1 MGYESISIY
10 YGGCN
15 TSSKKTKKTFKKN
28 KKFNHTKINHK
39 KYKTIKFSR
48 YLK

>member
-15 TSSKKTKKTFKKN
+15 TPSKKIKKTFKKSKSI
-28 KKFNHTKINHK
+28 KKNNYK

>member
-1 MGYESISIY
+1 MNEYASIGIF

-15 TSSKKTKKTFKKN
+15 NLSKKRKTFKKSKSI
-28 KKFNHTKINHK
+28 KKKINYK

-48 YLK
+48 FLN

>member
-1 MGYESISIY
+1 MGYESIGIF

-15 TSSKKTKKTFKKN
+15 TSKKTFKKR
-28 KKFNHTKINHK
+28 KKLNTKINHK